1 MIESTT
7 PKEVTQSFTVRKIQ
21 YKVIGLSLGES
32 VTFYVDYLDE
42 DGMYISATD
51 LLNTVTIDGEE
62 YAAWGSDDTYIVN
75 ILFQKIG
82 VEKIT

>member
-42 DGMYISATD
+42 NGMYISATD